1 MNSDNRLMKITLWI
15 SISLYV
21 LSLFFSGFST
31 SGIQKND
38 DIGLFLVLFGWYDVF
53 GGNAGYTWLAN
64 PVLWGAWLVIR
75 DPKKSFVFG
84 LIASTIMLLF
94 AFSRTIKSPVPCGSW
109 LESSDCPHL
118 TITKL
123 YLGYYL
129 WIASA
134 IVSVSGNSFRIL
146 SVQSRR

>member
-1 MNSDNRLMKITLWI
+1 MNMNNRLLKIMLWI

-38 DIGLFLVLFGWYDVF
+38 DIGIFLVLFGWYDVF
-53 GGNAGYTWLAN
+53 GSSAGYTWLAN
-64 PVLWGAWLVIR
+64 PVLWGSWLIIR
-75 DPKKSFVFG
+75 DPKKAFVFG
-84 LIASTIMLLF
+84 FIAITIMLLF
-94 AFSRTIKSPVPCGSW
+94 AFSRTIKSPGPCGSW
-109 LESSDCPHL
+109 LESSDCPQV

-129 WIASA
+129 WLASA
-134 IVSVSGNSFRIL
+134 TVSVLGNLFRIL
-146 SVQSRR
+146 SPPK